1 MNMPS
6 YILAGS
12 RFFCRLKCYDPDSIV
27 PLIRRSPSSDIFSN
41 MKNNATTPPQ
51 PQHKPA
57 APFFPGAGAAFFGPA
72 PTLAPAGLL
81 QRTPED
87 TGAMHEGIADEYR
100 RSHGLTEG
108 DGISDA
114 EIVYHLSDPVFVLNH
129 EPHTSRAYAATVNA
143 WPAERPIWPVLESA
157 SAKII
162 FLRFVL
168 HFDQTNCRPYSPGSG
183 SGGGSCEATG
193 AALETFR
200 NLCQGF
206 ATQMYTRY
214 TATGRMD
221 ADTTGRLASMG
232 RIEVGEVPAKFHMPI
247 LIASVPGHA
256 FNAVQIADDAADVQS
271 YVFFEPQSDRVFMP
285 DSALLRSGM
294 YAGAGYFELS
304 RLAGFN
310 ERGQYNETTTQTFL
324 VNGSGT
330 FTAIT
335 LDQTQRIAVHHL
347 MANLFIVD
355 DPATWATL
363 LSNRPGITF
372 ETNLQEIIT
381 GMPDATLALVF
392 PYLNGRRF
400 RRTAGGV
407 METMDRSVYLQL
419 MNRPDLAGLLP

>member
-1 MNMPS
+1 M
-6 YILAGS
+6 
-12 RFFCRLKCYDPDSIV
+12 K
-27 PLIRRSPSSDIFSN
+27 SN
-41 MKNNATTPPQ
+41 TPATPQ

-57 APFFPGAGAAFFGPA
+57 TTFFPGAGAAFFGPA
-72 PTLAPAGLL
+72 TAPAPAGLL

-87 TGAMHEGIADEYR
+87 TGDIHEGIAEEYR

-143 WPAERPIWPVLESA
+143 WPGDRQIWPVLESP

-168 HFDQTNCRPYSPGSG
+168 HFDQTNCRPYSTGGG
-183 SGGGSCEATG
+183 SGGGSCEATTT
-193 AALETFR
+193 ALETFR
-200 NLCQGF
+200 NVCQGF

-214 TATGRMD
+214 TATDRMD
-221 ADTTGRLASMG
+221 ATTTGRLASLG
-232 RIEVGEVPAKFHMPI
+232 RIEVGEVPAKFHMPV

-256 FNAVQIADDAADVQS
+256 FNAVQIADDAGDVQS

-285 DSALLRSGM
+285 DSAILRSGM
-294 YAGAGYFELS
+294 YAAAGYFELS

-310 ERGQYNETTTQTFL
+310 EAGQYNETTTQTFL
-324 VNGSGT
+324 LNGSGA

-335 LDQTQRIAVHHL
+335 LDPTQRIAVHHL
-347 MANLFIVD
+347 MANLFIVE
-355 DPATWATL
+355 DPATWNL
-363 LSNRPGITF
+363 LLRNRPGITF
-372 ETNLQEIIT
+372 ESNLQEVIA

-392 PYLNGRRF
+392 PYLNGRRL
-400 RRTAGGV
+400 RRTTGGA
-407 METMDRSVYLQL
+407 METMDRALFLQL